1 MGTQLKFNT
10 TFQPANKRSIGNKL
24 KILVDMLWA
33 CFLDFKGSWIQYFL
47 LIEFTYSNSYQMAIG
62 ILLYKV
68 LYGWNYRSPFY
79 WNDVGY
85 IQLLGHEMKCGLKS
99 IGERHQQP

>member
-1 MGTQLKFNT
+1 
-10 TFQPANKRSIGNKL
+10 
-24 KILVDMLWA
+24 
-33 CFLDFKGSWIQYFL
+33 
-47 LIEFTYSNSYQMAIG
+47 
-62 ILLYKV
+62 V